1 MKKRKRSSISL
12 FTFIIILFIMVEFI
26 LKFVSFDK
34 ESSSLSINNSGAELN
49 IISSYDNKDIAN
61 LIEEYASKNNIS
73 INIEYAGALDI
84 MQKLNNGEEFD
95 AILTSN
101 SMWLYM
107 LDDNISV
114 SNSKSISINPV
125 VFGIKKSKAEEL
137 GFIGKSLKLQDI
149 LNEIEK
155 ENLKFA
161 MTSATQTNTGASAYL
176 GFLNTLAGSPEILTE
191 EMLDNE
197 ELRSKLTTL
206 FSGVERTSGSEE
218 FLEEMYMTGKYDAI
232 VTYETSIINMNKQ
245 ISNPDDTIYAIYT
258 IDGVSISDSVFAY
271 IDKKDS
277 KKSELFTSI
286 QSYLL
291 SDESMNALE
300 KEGRRVWYGGVNE
313 NANKDVFNPDWGID
327 TSKYITTVK
336 YPSTDVIKKALGIY
350 QSELRKPTHTV
361 FCLDYSGSMY
371 KNGNI
376 ELVNAMEYIL
386 TEEKASKNYLQFS
399 SKDKITIIPFNNIVE
414 DEITTD
420 NGLQTDDLLKGIK
433 EREPIGGTNI
443 YDSVTKALSILDKED
458 SDNYNLSIIVMT
470 DGVGNLGN
478 EENMIDTY
486 NNMNK
491 DIPVYAILFGNADEG
506 QMEKITNLTGGKV
519 FDGRTNL
526 LDAFKSVR
534 GYN

>member
-1 MKKRKRSSISL
+1 MKKRGKSSISL
-12 FTFIIILFIMVEFI
+12 ISIVIIAIMLVVIFKSIFLDEG
-26 LKFVSFDK
+26 
-34 ESSSLSINNSGAELN
+34 SSKLSNNNSGADLN

-61 LIEEYASKNNIS
+61 LIEEYATKNNVS

-84 MQKLNNGEEFD
+84 MQRLNSGEKFD

-114 SNSKSISINPV
+114 KNSKSISINPV

-137 GFIGKSLKLQDI
+137 GFIGKNLKLQDI

-155 ENLKFA
+155 KNLKFA

-191 EMLDNE
+191 EMLNNE
-197 ELRSKLTTL
+197 ELKSKLTTL

-218 FLEEMYMTGKYDAI
+218 FLEEMYMSGKYDAI
-232 VTYETSIINMNKQ
+232 VTYETSIININKQ

-291 SDESMNALE
+291 SNESMNALE

-313 NANKDVFNPDWGID
+313 NANKDVFNPNWGID

-336 YPSTDVIKKALGIY
+336 YPSTAVIKKALGIY
-350 QSELRKPTHTV
+350 QSELRKPTHTI

-371 KNGNI
+371 QNGNR

-386 TEEKASKNYLQFS
+386 TEEKSSKNYLQFS
-399 SKDKITIIPFNNIVE
+399 PKDKITVIPFNNIVE
-414 DEITTD
+414 DEITTN
-420 NGLQTDDLLKGIK
+420 NGIQTENLLKEINEK
-433 EREPIGGTNI
+433 EPIGGTNI
-443 YDSVTKALSILDKED
+443 YDSITKALSILDKED
-458 SDNYNLSIIVMT
+458 NNNYNLSIIVMT
-470 DGVGNLGN
+470 DGAGNLGN
-478 EENMIDTY
+478 ERYMINTY

-491 DIPVYAILFGNADEG
+491 DIPVYAILFGSADER